1 MTVMLYK
8 ILVVDDDIPLTK
20 TIVQI
25 LVSADYIPLVAYT
38 AEDGVDLARS
48 KNPDLALLDVMVPTM
63 GGWEMCRHIRRF
75 SDMPIIF
82 LTAMGNV
89 ENVVQG
95 LEVGA
100 DDYIVKPFDPA
111 EVLARIMALLR
122 RSTPQSKAVEFFK
135 FSRGDLIIN
144 VAAHQV
150 TVCGEAKELTNRE
163 FQLLMV
169 LAQNAGKVVTN
180 ADLALKAW
188 QLEDLHG
195 IDNVKPYIH
204 YLRKKIETD
213 PAAPRWI
220 HTIRGVGYR
229 LLTE

>member
-1 MTVMLYK
+1 VAYK

-25 LVSADYIPLVAYT
+25 LTSANYIPIIAYT
-38 AEDGVDLARS
+38 AEDGVHLARS

-63 GGWEMCRHIRRF
+63 GGWEMCRQIRQF

-100 DDYIVKPFDPA
+100 DDYIVKPFDST

-122 RSTPQSKAVEFFK
+122 RVTPQSNAIELFNFGN
-135 FSRGDLIIN
+135 GDLIIDTS
-144 VAAHQV
+144 AHQV
-150 TVCGEAKELTNRE
+150 TVCGNNIALTKREYEL
-163 FQLLMV
+163 LII
-169 LAQNAGKVVTN
+169 LARNAGKVVAT
-180 ADLALKAW
+180 AELAKQAW
-188 QLEDLHG
+188 QLEDSYG
-195 IDNVKPYIH
+195 VNNIKPYIH

-213 PAAPRWI
+213 PADPRWI

-229 LLTE
+229 LHTE

>member
-1 MTVMLYK
+1 MAYK

-20 TIVQI
+20 TIIRI
-25 LVSADYIPLVAYT
+25 LISADYIPIVAYT
-38 AEDGVDLARS
+38 AEDGVDLAHT
-48 KNPDLALLDVMVPTM
+48 KKPDLALLDIMVPTM
-63 GGWEMCRHIRRF
+63 GGWEMCRQIRRF

-82 LTAMGNV
+82 LTAMGSV

-122 RSTPQSKAVEFFK
+122 RITPQANSAERFN
-135 FSRGDLIIN
+135 FSNGDLIIDI
-144 VAAHQV
+144 ATHQV
-150 TVCGEAKELTNRE
+150 TVYGEEKELTNRE
-163 FQLLMV
+163 FELLHV
-169 LAQNAGKVVTN
+169 LAKNAGNVVTS
-180 ADLALKAW
+180 ADLAMQAW
-188 QLEDLHG
+188 QLEDSHG
-195 IDNVKPYIH
+195 IKNIKPYIH
-204 YLRKKIETD
+204 YLRKKIERD
-213 PAAPRWI
+213 PADPRWI

>member
-1 MTVMLYK
+1 MSYK

-25 LVSADYIPLVAYT
+25 LISADYIPLVAYT
-38 AEDGVDLARS
+38 AEDGVNLAQS
-48 KNPDLALLDVMVPTM
+48 KKPDLALLDIMVPTM
-63 GGWEMCRHIRRF
+63 GGWEMCRQIRRF

-82 LTAMGNV
+82 LTAMGSV

-100 DDYIVKPFDPA
+100 DDYIIKPFDPA

-122 RSTPQSKAVEFFK
+122 RITPQANVADLFN
-135 FSRGDLIIN
+135 FSNGDLIIN
-144 VAAHQV
+144 KDAHQV
-150 TVCGEAKELTNRE
+150 IVHGVEKELTNRE
-163 FQLLMV
+163 FELLIV
-169 LAQNAGKVVTN
+169 LAKNEGKVVTS
-180 ADLALKAW
+180 ADLARQAW
-188 QLEDLHG
+188 QIEDAQG
-195 IDNVKPYIH
+195 IQNIKPYIH

-229 LLTE
+229 LVTE

>member
-1 MTVMLYK
+1 MPHK

-25 LVSADYIPLVAYT
+25 LASADYAPLVAHT
-38 AEDGVDLARS
+38 AEDGVDLAHS
-48 KNPDLALLDVMVPTM
+48 KKPDLALLDVMVPTM
-63 GGWEMCRHIRRF
+63 GGWEMCRQIRAF

-82 LTAMGNV
+82 LTAMSNV

-100 DDYIVKPFDPA
+100 DDYIVKPFNPP

-122 RSTPQSKAVEFFK
+122 RTAPQGNPQFFR
-135 FSRGDLIIN
+135 FGEGDLIIDPES
-144 VAAHQV
+144 HQV
-150 TVCGEAKELTNRE
+150 TIEGVSTELTNRE
-163 FQLLMV
+163 LQLLLV
-169 LAQNAGKVVTN
+169 LAENAGKVVTN

-188 QLEDLHG
+188 HLTDKHG

-204 YLRKKIETD
+204 YLRKKIEAD
-213 PAAPRWI
+213 PTSPRWI

-229 LLTE
+229 FHTE